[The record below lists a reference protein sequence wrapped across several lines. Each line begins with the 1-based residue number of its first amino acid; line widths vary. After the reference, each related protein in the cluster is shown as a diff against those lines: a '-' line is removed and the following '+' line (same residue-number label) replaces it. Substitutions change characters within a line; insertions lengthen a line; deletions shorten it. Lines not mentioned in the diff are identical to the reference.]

1 MEISFCLETMK
12 NKRQGTETLCIFLRL
27 QTIMIPLLQ
36 KGKLRKNRKTQAS
49 DFKKTWELW
58 VPYSPE
64 CYSYGVSTQGAQK
77 QKHSLEVETSE
88 NISLGNSVE
97 TSRGQH

>member
-1 MEISFCLETMK
+1 
-12 NKRQGTETLCIFLRL
+12 
-27 QTIMIPLLQ
+27 MIPLLQ

-64 CYSYGVSTQGAQK
+64 CRSYGVSMGCPEAEEFPR
-77 QKHSLEVETSE
+77 S
-88 NISLGNSVE
+88 GDF
-97 TSRGQH
+97 